1 MTLIGIWQHDLAER
15 KGDAVSEQNY
25 AYGINW
31 ATYGQAKLE
40 IESELRCKISKEISE
55 YAEYCRERGMSTYF
69 ISGLELAADMALFS
83 AEERRNQ
90 LKEENLS

>member
-1 MTLIGIWQHDLAER
+1 LLED
-15 KGDAVSEQNY
+15 KGDIMSEQNY

-31 ATYGQAKLE
+31 STYGQAKLE

-55 YAEYCRERGMSTYF
+55 YAEYCRERGISTYF
-69 ISGLELAADMALFS
+69 TSGLELAANMALFS
-83 AEERRNQ
+83 TEERNNQ

>member
-1 MTLIGIWQHDLAER
+1 MWQPDLLED
-15 KGDAVSEQNY
+15 KGDIMSEQNY

-31 ATYGQAKLE
+31 STYGQAKLE

-69 ISGLELAADMALFS
+69 TSGLELAANMALFS
-83 AEERRNQ
+83 AEERNNQ

>member
-1 MTLIGIWQHDLAER
+1 M
-15 KGDAVSEQNY
+15 SEQNY

-31 ATYGQAKLE
+31 ATYGQARLE

-69 ISGLELAADMALFS
+69 TSGLELAADMALFS

-90 LKEENLS
+90 LKEENLSQ